1 MYLLLLF
8 YFIKYSLLM
17 TYRIMLSI
25 MYIKISLPVA
35 FSVMG
40 LRDPEDFQE
49 VIIEHLLWW
58 RLFHLSKQQV
68 LKFVHR
74 LQQDRQL
81 YPRMAFP
88 LCLCCDSI
96 GRQFEWSIDYW
107 IQSIDDLQIEINIII
122 RQRPF
127 QLII

>member
-1 MYLLLLF
+1 MYLLFLF
-8 YFIKYSLLM
+8 YFIRYNLLM
-17 TYRIMLSI
+17 IYRIMLSI
-25 MYIKISLPVA
+25 MYIEISLPVA
-35 FSVMG
+35 FSVME

-68 LKFVHR
+68 LKFVHH

-96 GRQFEWSIDYW
+96 DRQFEWLIDYW
-107 IQSIDDLQIEINIII
+107 TPSIDDLQMKANIII
-122 RQRPF
+122 RQRSF